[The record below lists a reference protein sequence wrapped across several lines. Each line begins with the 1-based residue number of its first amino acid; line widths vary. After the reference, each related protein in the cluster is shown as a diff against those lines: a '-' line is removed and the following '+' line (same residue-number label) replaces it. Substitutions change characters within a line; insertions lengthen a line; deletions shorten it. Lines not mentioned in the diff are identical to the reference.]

1 MRSDSRVAHAILI
14 IWLGSFL
21 YCLIV
26 LVRFQPDIPN
36 RFPALMNEVID
47 TFAPSLA
54 LMLTFVFAER
64 RIARRAVRTSL
75 FKGVVALVVCVTY
88 VSYMT
93 ALVHRFASERLH
105 ADELA
110 GLISFARTR

>member
-1 MRSDSRVAHAILI
+1 
-14 IWLGSFL
+14 
-21 YCLIV
+21 
-26 LVRFQPDIPN
+26 
-36 RFPALMNEVID
+36 MNEVID

-110 GLISFARTR
+110 GLISFARTRTSFLVAIVIAYYFSQRIKAAASAEH